1 MFFVCYYHQKLN
13 DSVAKLNIFERQM
26 KLHFYCWKSIDKVIF
41 ISYHNRCLCKR
52 NFIYILYCTGI
63 HIYAWGVSYFNITFD
78 IPQRSNIIRQLR
90 NRKNEMYKLIIR
102 IRKTVLHIFLLY
114 TEFKYQKRT
123 KILFRCEISWDFR
136 SDV

>member
-1 MFFVCYYHQKLN
+1 MEFH
-13 DSVAKLNIFERQM
+13 I
-26 KLHFYCWKSIDKVIF
+26 H
-41 ISYHNRCLCKR
+41 
-52 NFIYILYCTGI
+52 TGI
-63 HIYAWGVSYFNITFD
+63 HIYAWGVSCYNITFG